1 MAEPTGHL
9 LSQICR
15 LTHARMYTMVDRVGL
30 HRGQSLVLK
39 ALWGQDGLT
48 HRELAERLYV
58 RSSTMTNMIK
68 RMEKAGF
75 VERRADELDQRLSR
89 VYLTHNGRELQ
100 RQVQE
105 IWRAF
110 EGRVFAGL
118 DPDQVGLLRQFFL
131 QIRDNLIEMGEV
143 CEQDGA
149 GVHSD
154 TSQRDPGTDLTL
166 DREER

>member
-9 LSQICR
+9 LSQVCR

-58 RSSTMTNMIK
+58 RSSTMTNTIK
-68 RMEKAGF
+68 RMERSGF
-75 VERRADELDQRLSR
+75 VERRTDALDQRVSR
-89 VYLTHNGRELQ
+89 VYLTHAGRELQ
-100 RQVQE
+100 GQVQA
-105 IWRAF
+105 IWTAF

-118 DPDQVGLLRQFFL
+118 DPEEMDLLRRL
-131 QIRDNLIEMGEV
+131 LVQIRDNLIEMGKESAP
-143 CEQDGA
+143 GKP
-149 GVHSD
+149 GVHD
-154 TSQRDPGTDLTL
+154 RAQILNRHTD
-166 DREER
+166 EERT